1 MRIYPCSLVRHV
13 SLRAQVATRRASTR
27 RRSRVGV
34 RNFDSCQSS
43 GPRPNSRDIHHA
55 NHRGIGRLE
64 RGAAPRMSSL
74 RECLRSEPCLRAHE
88 VRFPWRGAVLERYSA
103 LRRLVQPRTRPLRI
117 PGFLASH
124 SHPHWP
130 AVIDKLASRQ
140 LQARAN
146 PTHRPRPRRGSA
158 DLISFAVGTG
168 SWCSGLTCQPVTL
181 EIAGSNPVEPA
192 ISFLPAPSPPGRGS
206 PLPHGRRLRTGPRA
220 PAPAHRPPRTGPAYR
235 PRAPALAHRPAARPA
250 SVSWRGHRRAR
261 PARAHTARAKKAPLT
276 HNQPE
281 APQIRRDV
289 TGEARG

>member
-1 MRIYPCSLVRHV
+1 MYRCERRWPRAGPPCAVVPAWASATPTAASPPVRVRIPATFTTRLLGV
-13 SLRAQVATRRASTR
+13 SA
-27 RRSRVGV
+27 G
-34 RNFDSCQSS
+34 SS
-43 GPRPNSRDIHHA
+43 
-55 NHRGIGRLE
+55 E
-64 RGAAPRMSSL
+64 APR
-74 RECLRSEPCLRAHE
+74 RECRRSEPCLRAHE
-88 VRFPWRGAVLERYSA
+88 ARFPWRGAVLERYSA

-220 PAPAHRPPRTGPAYR
+220 PAPAHRPPRTGP
-235 PRAPALAHRPAARPA
+235 RAPAPRTGPAHRPSRTGLRTGPPLGRLQCPGVGIGGHGPLVRTRP
-250 SVSWRGHRRAR
+250 VPRR
-261 PARAHTARAKKAPLT
+261 
-276 HNQPE
+276 
-281 APQIRRDV
+281 RR
-289 TGEARG
+289 